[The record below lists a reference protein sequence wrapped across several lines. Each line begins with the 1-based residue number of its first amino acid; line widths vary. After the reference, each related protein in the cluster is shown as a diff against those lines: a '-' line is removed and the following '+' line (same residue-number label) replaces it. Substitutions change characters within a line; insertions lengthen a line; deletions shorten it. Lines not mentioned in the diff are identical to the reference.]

1 MLKDVIEKLTTI
13 EQSLEELGGHLD
25 VSGVKEQISRLEQ
38 ESASPEFWEDA
49 AQAQRKLKQLSRLKA
64 SIEPFLKLQSEIAD
78 LKVLAELTDDP
89 ESPDAAEIARE
100 VERVES
106 DYRRLELET
115 LLSGEHDSANAIL
128 EINAGAGGTE
138 ACDWV
143 SMLLRMYI
151 RWAERRGFRTE
162 ILNSVEG
169 EVAGLK
175 NVTVLVEGRNAYGY
189 LKHERGVHRLVRI
202 SPFDANK
209 RRHTTFAAVDV
220 IPELDDDASVE
231 INPEELRIDTFRASG
246 AGGQHVNKTES
257 AVRITHIPTGI
268 VVTCQNERSQHKN
281 RENAMKVL
289 AARLAE
295 LQREQTEQRIAELR
309 GDLRAI
315 EWGNQIRSYVF
326 QPYTMVKDHRTN
338 YETGDVIR
346 VMDGDIDDF
355 IQASMRK
362 SSARNA
368 GAEAKASAVPTG
380 KNND

>member
-1 MLKDVIEKLTTI
+1 
-13 EQSLEELGGHLD
+13 
-25 VSGVKEQISRLEQ
+25 
-38 ESASPEFWEDA
+38 
-49 AQAQRKLKQLSRLKA
+49 
-64 SIEPFLKLQSEIAD
+64 
-78 LKVLAELTDDP
+78 
-89 ESPDAAEIARE
+89 
-100 VERVES
+100 
-106 DYRRLELET
+106 
-115 LLSGEHDSANAIL
+115 
-128 EINAGAGGTE
+128 
-138 ACDWV
+138 
-143 SMLLRMYI
+143 MYL

-162 ILNSVEG
+162 ILNSLEG

-175 NVTVLVEGRNAYGY
+175 NVTVFVEGRNAYGY

-220 IPELDDDASVE
+220 IPELEDDSSVE
-231 INPEELRIDTFRASG
+231 INPDELKIDTFRASG

-257 AVRITHIPTGI
+257 AVRITHLPTGI

-295 LQREQTEQRIAELR
+295 LQREENEQRIAELR

-355 IQASMRK
+355 IQASMKK
-362 SSARNA
+362 SSTRNA
-368 GAEAKASAVPTG
+368 VAETAKCAI
-380 KNND
+380 NNNENSN

>member
-1 MLKDVIEKLTTI
+1 MKL
-13 EQSLEELGGHLD
+13 
-25 VSGVKEQISRLEQ
+25 
-38 ESASPEFWEDA
+38 
-49 AQAQRKLKQLSRLKA
+49 
-64 SIEPFLKLQSEIAD
+64 
-78 LKVLAELTDDP
+78 LAELIEDD
-89 ESPDAAEIARE
+89 ESSDAKEARRE
-100 VERVES
+100 LRRIES
-106 DYRRLELET
+106 DYYQLELET

-143 SMLLRMYI
+143 SMLLRMYL
-151 RWAERRGFRTE
+151 RWAERRGYRTE
-162 ILNSVEG
+162 ILNSLEG

-175 NVTVLVEGRNAYGY
+175 NVTVLVQGRNAYGY

-220 IPELDDDASVE
+220 IPELEDESSVE
-231 INPEELRIDTFRASG
+231 INPEDLKIDTFRASG

-295 LQREQTEQRIAELR
+295 LQNEENERRIAELR

-326 QPYTMVKDHRTN
+326 QPYTLVKDHRTN
-338 YETGDVIR
+338 HETGDVIR

-355 IQASMRK
+355 IQASMK
-362 SSARNA
+362 LGAKGKIPEVAPAESSD
-368 GAEAKASAVPTG
+368 GPTI
-380 KNND
+380 NNKRA

>member
-1 MLKDVIEKLTTI
+1 M
-13 EQSLEELGGHLD
+13 
-25 VSGVKEQISRLEQ
+25 
-38 ESASPEFWEDA
+38 
-49 AQAQRKLKQLSRLKA
+49 
-64 SIEPFLKLQSEIAD
+64 EPLLKLQSQIAD
-78 LKVLAELTDDP
+78 LKLLAELVEDP
-89 ESPDAAEIARE
+89 ESPDASEVRRE
-100 VERVES
+100 LEQIES
-106 DYRRLELET
+106 DYYRLELDM
-115 LLSGEHDSANAIL
+115 LLSGEHDASNAIL

-143 SMLLRMYI
+143 SMLLRMYL
-151 RWAERRGFRTE
+151 RWAERRGYHTE

-169 EVAGLK
+169 EVTGFR

-220 IPELDDDASVE
+220 IPELEDESSVT
-231 INPEELRIDTFRASG
+231 INPEDLKIETFRASG

-295 LQREQTEQRIAELR
+295 LQNEKNEQRIAELR

-326 QPYTMVKDHRTN
+326 QPYTMVKDHRTGH
-338 YETGDVIR
+338 ETGDVIR

-355 IQASMRK
+355 IQASMK
-362 SSARNA
+362 SGARN
-368 GAEAKASAVPTG
+368 KDVDPVLDQRSS
-380 KNND
+380 